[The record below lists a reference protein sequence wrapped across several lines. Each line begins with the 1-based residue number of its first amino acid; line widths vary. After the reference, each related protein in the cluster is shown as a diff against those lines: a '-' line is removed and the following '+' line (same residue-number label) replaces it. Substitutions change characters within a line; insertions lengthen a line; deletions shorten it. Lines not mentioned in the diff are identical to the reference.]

1 MIEVSTYSQIVQV
14 VPLSGPSELTV
25 SPQLLKRVSCQSN
38 VSRGKSVIGAFICPL
53 TAPVALRLEVLAS
66 ALEVGAVADVQMG
79 DVALLGAEDG
89 LSVVILGISQ
99 CLCHTREQPRL
110 HPGPEGRRRT
120 ERVPQE
126 QWRRWCGAWCWCFLL
141 LDGKDWKGELFVR
154 VVVQK
159 TV

>member
-99 CLCHTREQPRL
+99 CLCHIRGSNR
-110 HPGPEGRRRT
+110 GCIRGRK
-120 ERVPQE
+120 
-126 QWRRWCGAWCWCFLL
+126 G
-141 LDGKDWKGELFVR
+141 GGELSECRKGNGEDGVAHGAG
-154 VVVQK
+154 VSCCLMGK
-159 TV
+159 TGRASCL

>member
-25 SPQLLKRVSCQSN
+25 SPQLLKRVSYQSN
-38 VSRGKSVIGAFICPL
+38 ISRGKSVIGAFIYPL

-99 CLCHTREQPRL
+99 
-110 HPGPEGRRRT
+110 
-120 ERVPQE
+120 
-126 QWRRWCGAWCWCFLL
+126 
-141 LDGKDWKGELFVR
+141 
-154 VVVQK
+154 
-159 TV
+159 